1 MKRIAMVL
9 VGCMACI
16 GTLFSQVTPSEAPTS
31 VRTWDA
37 GKLTWDDFQLQ
48 PAREG
53 QTSNLEYFIWNR
65 TEKSHFDTLKIQGF
79 WVGNRLKNVNVYR
92 TMLYACVDT
101 DSSWAAES
109 YRNEAQLRYNQ
120 VLFDI
125 FAYQVRKAQV
135 EADGL
140 RKPQQLDSLFQKVM
154 DSTYLQAEQY
164 RNASDFGN
172 DLGVTVLWENMLQDL
187 SSKQETPAPFPSFA
201 PRRFGIGAHAG
212 LSGDLFTGSL
222 GEHFMPVAGLTLGVD
237 FSLGRSVLGFNGNVD
252 YVHLKKA
259 YHTHQSWTSDNT
271 YELFQGDITYG
282 LILHSGLSWRWM
294 PFAGIGLSEISN
306 VNSNEGVDRLKMS
319 TVVWKAGLCADYKL
333 CYNLNYM
340 SNDLQYIALQWKCYL
355 SYANFYED
363 LKGLTVNVSLSV
375 NIFDRFI
382 EVNRENFHG
391 CLRRARG
398 LFYKVW

>member
-1 MKRIAMVL
+1 N
-9 VGCMACI
+9 
-16 GTLFSQVTPSEAPTS
+16 
-31 VRTWDA
+31 A

-79 WVGNRLKNVNVYR
+79 WVDNRLKNVNVYR

-172 DLGVTVLWENMLQDL
+172 DLGVTVLWENKLQDL
-187 SSKQETPAPFPSFA
+187 RSKQETPAPFPSFA

-252 YVHLKKA
+252 YVYLKKA
-259 YHTHQSWTSDNT
+259 YYTHQSWTSDNT

-340 SNDLQYIALQWKCYL
+340 SNDLQYIALQGKCYL